1 MRLPGIALCTLASV
15 AVSSLAAHATE
26 VPIVQGEVSQLAAD
40 SIDTSSPV
48 LVSAETTV
56 SPVTESLELKN
67 NQTATS
73 IAVAAPEMITTDAV
87 MHPVMSQST
96 VVADLPSIEGDR
108 ASTPS
113 TISTPE
119 TIQTA
124 DIQANSSASQ
134 LTGTAEVNSTTPAA
148 AIAAPSNSVQLKLA
162 DNPTL
167 LADVVGIGNKQL
179 DRATAGSAATPHN
192 CVAQAFTPDGTQIAQ
207 ANRCP
212 RPEPIQPLVVP
223 EPYGLEASPAL
234 SIYIPVGYGADK
246 MTAFISGSYQS
257 DVREDDFD
265 AGTFGV
271 GIGLG
276 DADKYAGLEL
286 SYAFASDMDFGKGG
300 FNAKLHKRFPGDLAV
315 AVGWN
320 GFLNIGRNDFED
332 SVYGVVTKIFRLK
345 DSIDEPFSRIAVTA
359 GVGDNQFR
367 SVGAI
372 RAGENNVNVFGNVAV
387 RIIRPVSF
395 IAEWTGTDLALGV
408 SIAPFKNIP
417 FVITPAVRDLVSVD
431 DYDPRF
437 VLGAGFAYQ
446 F

>member
-15 AVSSLAAHATE
+15 AVGSLAAHATE
-26 VPIVQGEVSQLAAD
+26 VPIVQGEISQLAAD

-48 LVSAETTV
+48 LVPTETT
-56 SPVTESLELKN
+56 SSTSTESQSLDHQPAVN
-67 NQTATS
+67 PV
-73 IAVAAPEMITTDAV
+73 AVAAPETIATGEIIR
-87 MHPVMSQST
+87 PIMSQST
-96 VVADLPSIEGDR
+96 VVAGLPNSESDR
-108 ASTPS
+108 IASPVILS
-113 TISTPE
+113 APE
-119 TIQTA
+119 TIKTTN
-124 DIQANSSASQ
+124 IQSNSDASQ

-148 AIAAPSNSVQLKLA
+148 AMAAPSNPVQLELA
-162 DNPTL
+162 GTPTL
-167 LADVVGIGNKQL
+167 LADVVGVGNKQL

-320 GFLNIGRNDFED
+320 GFLNIGRNDFEQ
-332 SVYGVVTKIFRLK
+332 SIYGVATKIFRLK

-431 DYDPRF
+431 NYDPRF